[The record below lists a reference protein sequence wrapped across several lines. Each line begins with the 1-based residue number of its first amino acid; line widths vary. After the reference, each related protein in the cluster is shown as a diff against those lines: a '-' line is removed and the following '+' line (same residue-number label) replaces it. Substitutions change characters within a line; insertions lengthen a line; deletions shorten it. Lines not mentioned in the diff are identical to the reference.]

1 MRRKNVIDWLS
12 IWPYRGGNY
21 KRNRKLSAW
30 TLSVKMRA
38 VAIVVVALAVAL
50 VAGQERVLPRLIDQF
65 PLGHPAFVQLFATER
80 DVDPLDKY
88 TLYISN
94 FDALA
99 VLQRDDIYLLR
110 SPGRQLNDVANWAPT
125 LIDKENF
132 WPNDVNF
139 MPSSVVG
146 REGVVWTSGFLV
158 PGKQS
163 GALNI
168 YFTDVDPVERAGN
181 IASLD
186 ELAFSYHRVVWYD
199 VNKDG
204 LLDAVTARFN
214 LPTLGAPT
222 YDLLWLEN
230 PGNGVY
236 EGWTQHLITSG
247 PDVHFRLSTFQVA
260 GQDFTVLI
268 VGEFF
273 TERLVLYYAADGSD
287 SFLSDPSTIISLVI
301 DDVNVGQIF
310 DLEVSDLNLDGRPE
324 LTVCGYNHTLGS
336 VFVFPVPDDFRSD
349 PWERI
354 VIADNFKA
362 NLIIGGQSMTPGAPH
377 AFYKGLQH
385 EQSGEKP
392 YVFVSGDDDGK
403 HYILEP
409 VSQDPADWTY
419 NKHLL
424 VDTNATTTGKYA
436 IADLDN
442 DGYNEIVAAG
452 FTANEVYVYTYAP

>member
-1 MRRKNVIDWLS
+1 
-12 IWPYRGGNY
+12 
-21 KRNRKLSAW
+21 
-30 TLSVKMRA
+30 MRA
-38 VAIVVVALAVAL
+38 CVVIVLGLLGAL
-50 VAGQERVLPRLIDQF
+50 VGAQDNVLPRLIDQF
-65 PLGHPAFVQLFATER
+65 SLGHPAFVQLYASEQN
-80 DVDPLDKY
+80 VDPLDKY

-94 FDALA
+94 FDPLSI
-99 VLQRDDIYLLR
+99 LQTDDIYLLR

-125 LIDKENF
+125 LIDQKNY
-132 WPNDVNF
+132 WPNDVNL
-139 MPSSVVG
+139 MPSNVVG
-146 REGVVWTSGFLV
+146 REGIVWTSGFLV
-158 PGKQS
+158 PGKTQ

-168 YFTDVDPVERAGN
+168 YFTDEDPVVRAGN
-181 IASLD
+181 LATYD
-186 ELAFSYHRVVWYD
+186 YLAFSYHRVIWYD

-204 LLDAVTARFN
+204 LLDALTARFH
-214 LPTLGAPT
+214 LPTVGEPT
-222 YDLLWLEN
+222 YEMVWMEN
-230 PGNGVY
+230 PGGDLY
-236 EGWTQHLITSG
+236 SGWQQHRITYG

-260 GQDFTVLI
+260 GQDFFVLI

-273 TERLVLYYAADGSD
+273 TERLVVYYAADGSD
-287 SFLSDPSTIISLVI
+287 SFLSDPSTILSVVI

-310 DLEVSDLNLDGRPE
+310 DLEVGDLNLDGKPE

-377 AFYKGLQH
+377 TFYKSVQH
-385 EQSGEKP
+385 QQSGEKP
-392 YVFVSGDDDGK
+392 YVFVSGDDDGR